1 MILRPPRTTRT
12 DTLFPYTT
20 LFRSHQ
26 VDDLLGRT
34 RELLAQLLI
43 LRADT
48 DGAGVRMAL
57 AHHDAAHRDKAQS
70 PDAELFGA
78 ENRGDDDVAPG
89 LEPTVGAQPD
99 AVAEAVERENLI
111 DFVEAHFPR
120 RAGIFDAGLGRGAGA
135 ASVARDEDDEIGRA
149 HV

>member
-1 MILRPPRTTRT
+1 
-12 DTLFPYTT
+12 
-20 LFRSHQ
+20 
-26 VDDLLGRT
+26 
-34 RELLAQLLI
+34 
-43 LRADT
+43 
-48 DGAGVRMAL
+48 MAL

-111 DFVEAHFPR
+111 DFGQAHFPR
-120 RAGIFDAGLGRGAGA
+120 RAGIFDAGLGRGAG
-135 ASVARDEDDEIGRA
+135 EIGRA
-149 HV
+149 HSELQSLMRSSYAVFCWQKKHNTERTRRQTT

>member
-1 MILRPPRTTRT
+1 MRMS
-12 DTLFPYTT
+12 DGG
-20 LFRSHQ
+20 SD
-26 VDDLLGRT
+26 VCSSDL
-34 RELLAQLLI
+34 
-43 LRADT
+43 ADT

-111 DFVEAHFPR
+111 DFGQAHFPR

-135 ASVARDEDDEIGRA
+135 ASVARRSEA
-149 HV
+149 HTSEPKSLMRN

>member
-1 MILRPPRTTRT
+1 MRMS
-12 DTLFPYTT
+12 DGG
-20 LFRSHQ
+20 SD
-26 VDDLLGRT
+26 VCSSDL
-34 RELLAQLLI
+34 
-43 LRADT
+43 ADT

-111 DFVEAHFPR
+111 DFGQAHFPR
-120 RAGIFDAGLGRGAGA
+120 RAGIFDAGLGRDRK
-135 ASVARDEDDEIGRA
+135 STRLNSS
-149 HV
+149 H